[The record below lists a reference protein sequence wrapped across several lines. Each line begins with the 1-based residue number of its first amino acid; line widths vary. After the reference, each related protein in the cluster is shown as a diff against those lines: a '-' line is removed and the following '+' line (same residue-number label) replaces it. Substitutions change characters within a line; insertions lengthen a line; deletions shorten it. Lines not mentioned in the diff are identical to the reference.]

1 MISNFTR
8 PTILATA
15 CAASMVTLIASA
27 NAQNK
32 FDGTWSVVAV
42 TNSGPCERTYSARV
56 QVINGVVHFSGGA
69 LSGRVTVGGAVSV
82 TASAGTGWAIGSGRL
97 STNSGQGT
105 WRSQVDYRTC
115 SGTWNGQKE

>member
-69 LSGRVTVGGAVSV
+69 VSGRVTARGAVSV
-82 TASAGTGWAIGSGRL
+82 TASIGEGWGVASGQL

-105 WRSQVDYRTC
+105 WRAQADHRNC
-115 SGTWNGQKE
+115 SGT